1 MPTATLAPTADLAE
15 VMPFRRDIALA
26 ESKLIDLGYDDET
39 TALIIADI
47 RRCGSA
53 WCSTHFDDSAEIEH
67 AEIIEAI
74 LGDHPDWNSPGWD
87 ADCWETDS
95 II

>member
-1 MPTATLAPTADLAE
+1 MHAALAPTAAE

-26 ESKLIDLGYDDET
+26 ESKLIDLGYDEATVD
-39 TALIIADI
+39 LIIADI

-53 WCSTHFDDSAEIEH
+53 WCSSHFDPSAEIEH
-67 AEIIEAI
+67 AEAVEKV
-74 LGDHPDWNSPGWD
+74 LGDHPDWNSPSWD
-87 ADCWETDS
+87 GEFWETDS